1 MSLQLTL
8 EKFNVVP
15 GSLLYALSLYLPDAE
30 TYLRPS
36 QTSMMENFAD
46 IAYGFFL
53 LAISPQECSSQIFN
67 WVENTPLNY
76 ENT

>member
-15 GSLLYALSLYLPDAE
+15 GSLLYALSMYLPDAE

-36 QTSMMENFAD
+36 QTSMMDNF
-46 IAYGFFL
+46 YKN
-53 LAISPQECSSQIFN
+53 S
-67 WVENTPLNY
+67 
-76 ENT
+76 